1 MRTKKWSILL
11 VAVLVVSMVLA
22 ACGGGKDE
30 GSTKNSSGED
40 AAKAEEQVL
49 NFINVDYIPSMDPS
63 KVTDEYGFQFV
74 GATMEGLYRL
84 GEDGEIKEGIAKG
97 EPEVSED
104 GLTWTFKLREDAK
117 WSNGDPVTAHD
128 FVYSW
133 QRAVKPETKSEYG
146 PYMMAGVI
154 KNADEISKG
163 ELPVEE
169 LGVKAIDDY
178 TLEVQL
184 ANPTPYFES
193 LTTFGTFMPLNQ
205 KFVEEHGENF
215 ATSEATLLFNG
226 PFKLD
231 IKDDNQNITQANE
244 WKLVKNEDYWDADTV
259 QLEEINFVVSK
270 DPQTNVN
277 LYNEG
282 DIDRADLSADLV
294 DQYISHDDYR
304 IVPQASVF
312 YLKMNQERKG
322 EQTPLANKNIRNAIN
337 NAIDREAL
345 VNVLNNGSIAAT
357 GLIPKDFVT
366 VPGGGDFREE
376 NGDFAA
382 YDKDTALEAWNKG
395 LEELGVDSIELELLT
410 DDAEGATKTFN
421 ENLAHQLET
430 NLPGLKVNIKPVPFK
445 NRLQLDTDQ
454 DYELQV
460 AGWGPDYLDPFT
472 FLSLFVTDGGNNKM
486 GYSNAEYDQLISET
500 QTTTDQEQRYQKFLE
515 AEKILLEESG
525 IAPLYQRARSQLH
538 SPKIQ
543 GEIINKFGATYEWK
557 WAYVAE

>member
-40 AAKAEEQVL
+40 AAKSEEQVL
-49 NFINVDYIPSMDPS
+49 NFINGDYIPSMDPS

-169 LGVKAIDDY
+169 LGVKAIDDF

>member
-49 NFINVDYIPSMDPS
+49 NFINGDYIPSMDPS

-410 DDAEGATKTFN
+410 DDREGATKTFN

-543 GEIINKFGATYEWK
+543 GEVINKFGATYEWK

>member
-40 AAKAEEQVL
+40 AAKSEEQVL
-49 NFINVDYIPSMDPS
+49 NFINGDYIPSMDPS

>member
-63 KVTDEYGFQFV
+63 KVTDEFGFQFV

-304 IVPQASVF
+304 IVPEASVF

-410 DDAEGATKTFN
+410 DDREGATKTFN

>member
-63 KVTDEYGFQFV
+63 KVTDEFGFQFV

-543 GEIINKFGATYEWK
+543 GEVINKFGATYEWK

>member
-49 NFINVDYIPSMDPS
+49 NFINGDYIPSMDPS

-525 IAPLYQRARSQLH
+525 IAPLYQRAKSQLH

-543 GEIINKFGATYEWK
+543 GEVINKFGATYEWK

>member
-1 MRTKKWSILL
+1 NLYYFRGVNFMRTKKWSILL

-40 AAKAEEQVL
+40 AAKSEEEVL
-49 NFINVDYIPSMDPS
+49 NFINGDYIPSMDPS
-63 KVTDEYGFQFV
+63 KVTDEFGFQFV

-154 KNADEISKG
+154 KNADESSKG

-215 ATSEATLLFNG
+215 ATSEA
-226 PFKLD
+226 
-231 IKDDNQNITQANE
+231 
-244 WKLVKNEDYWDADTV
+244 
-259 QLEEINFVVSK
+259 
-270 DPQTNVN
+270 
-277 LYNEG
+277 
-282 DIDRADLSADLV
+282 
-294 DQYISHDDYR
+294 
-304 IVPQASVF
+304 
-312 YLKMNQERKG
+312 
-322 EQTPLANKNIRNAIN
+322 
-337 NAIDREAL
+337 
-345 VNVLNNGSIAAT
+345 
-357 GLIPKDFVT
+357 
-366 VPGGGDFREE
+366 
-376 NGDFAA
+376 
-382 YDKDTALEAWNKG
+382 
-395 LEELGVDSIELELLT
+395 
-410 DDAEGATKTFN
+410 
-421 ENLAHQLET
+421 
-430 NLPGLKVNIKPVPFK
+430 
-445 NRLQLDTDQ
+445 
-454 DYELQV
+454 
-460 AGWGPDYLDPFT
+460 
-472 FLSLFVTDGGNNKM
+472 
-486 GYSNAEYDQLISET
+486 
-500 QTTTDQEQRYQKFLE
+500 
-515 AEKILLEESG
+515 
-525 IAPLYQRARSQLH
+525 
-538 SPKIQ
+538 
-543 GEIINKFGATYEWK
+543 
-557 WAYVAE
+557 

>member
-40 AAKAEEQVL
+40 AAKSEEQVL
-49 NFINVDYIPSMDPS
+49 NFINGDYIPSMDPS

-410 DDAEGATKTFN
+410 DDGEGATKTFN

>member
-49 NFINVDYIPSMDPS
+49 NFINGDYIPSMDPS

-410 DDAEGATKTFN
+410 DDSEGATKTFN

>member
-49 NFINVDYIPSMDPS
+49 NFINGDYIPSMDPS
-63 KVTDEYGFQFV
+63 KVTDEFGFQFV

>member
-1 MRTKKWSILL
+1 MGTKKWSILL
-11 VAVLVVSMVLA
+11 VAVLVVSLVLA

-30 GSTKNSSGED
+30 GSSKNSSDED

-49 NFINVDYIPSMDPS
+49 NFINGDYIPSMDPS
-63 KVTDEYGFQFV
+63 KVTDEFGFQFV

-133 QRAVKPETKSEYG
+133 QRAVNPETKSEYG

-322 EQTPLANKNIRNAIN
+322 EQTPLANENIRKAIN

-357 GLIPKDFVT
+357 GLVPKDFVT

-410 DDAEGATKTFN
+410 DDSEGATKTFN

-543 GEIINKFGATYEWK
+543 GEVINKFGATYEWK

>member
-40 AAKAEEQVL
+40 SAKAEEQVL
-49 NFINVDYIPSMDPS
+49 NFINGDYIPSMDPS

-543 GEIINKFGATYEWK
+543 GEVINKFGATYEWK

>member
-1 MRTKKWSILL
+1 
-11 VAVLVVSMVLA
+11 
-22 ACGGGKDE
+22 
-30 GSTKNSSGED
+30 
-40 AAKAEEQVL
+40 
-49 NFINVDYIPSMDPS
+49 
-63 KVTDEYGFQFV
+63 
-74 GATMEGLYRL
+74 
-84 GEDGEIKEGIAKG
+84 
-97 EPEVSED
+97 
-104 GLTWTFKLREDAK
+104 
-117 WSNGDPVTAHD
+117 
-128 FVYSW
+128 
-133 QRAVKPETKSEYG
+133 
-146 PYMMAGVI
+146 
-154 KNADEISKG
+154 
-163 ELPVEE
+163 
-169 LGVKAIDDY
+169 
-178 TLEVQL
+178 
-184 ANPTPYFES
+184 
-193 LTTFGTFMPLNQ
+193 
-205 KFVEEHGENF
+205 
-215 ATSEATLLFNG
+215 
-226 PFKLD
+226 
-231 IKDDNQNITQANE
+231 
-244 WKLVKNEDYWDADTV
+244 
-259 QLEEINFVVSK
+259 
-270 DPQTNVN
+270 
-277 LYNEG
+277 
-282 DIDRADLSADLV
+282 
-294 DQYISHDDYR
+294 
-304 IVPQASVF
+304 
-312 YLKMNQERKG
+312 MNQERKG

>member
-1 MRTKKWSILL
+1 MGTKKWSILL
-11 VAVLVVSMVLA
+11 VAVLVVSLVLA

-49 NFINVDYIPSMDPS
+49 NFINGDYIPSMDPS
-63 KVTDEYGFQFV
+63 KVTDEFGFQFV

-133 QRAVKPETKSEYG
+133 QRAVNPETKSEYG

-322 EQTPLANKNIRNAIN
+322 EQTPLANENIRKAIN

-357 GLIPKDFVT
+357 GLVPKDFVT

-410 DDAEGATKTFN
+410 DDSEGATKTFN

-543 GEIINKFGATYEWK
+543 GEVINKFGATYEWK

>member
-11 VAVLVVSMVLA
+11 VAVLVVSLVLA

-30 GSTKNSSGED
+30 GSSKNSSDED

-49 NFINVDYIPSMDPS
+49 NFINGDYIPSMDPS

>member
-63 KVTDEYGFQFV
+63 KVTDEFGFQFV

-304 IVPQASVF
+304 IVPEASVF

-322 EQTPLANKNIRNAIN
+322 EQTPLANKNIRKAIN

-410 DDAEGATKTFN
+410 DDREGATKTFN

>member
-40 AAKAEEQVL
+40 AAKSEEQVL
-49 NFINVDYIPSMDPS
+49 NFINGDYIPSMDPS

-410 DDAEGATKTFN
+410 ADSEGATKTFN

>member
-49 NFINVDYIPSMDPS
+49 NFINGDYIPSMDPS

-543 GEIINKFGATYEWK
+543 GEVINKFGATYEWK

>member
-49 NFINVDYIPSMDPS
+49 NFINGDYIPSMDPS

-410 DDAEGATKTFN
+410 ADAEGATKTFN

-543 GEIINKFGATYEWK
+543 GEVINKFGATYEWK

>member
-63 KVTDEYGFQFV
+63 KVTDEFGFQFV

-410 DDAEGATKTFN
+410 DDREGATKTFN

>member
-49 NFINVDYIPSMDPS
+49 NFINGDYIPSMDPS
-63 KVTDEYGFQFV
+63 KVTDEFGFQFV

-304 IVPQASVF
+304 IVPEASVF

-410 DDAEGATKTFN
+410 DDREGATKTFN

>member
-49 NFINVDYIPSMDPS
+49 NFINGDYIPSMDPS
-63 KVTDEYGFQFV
+63 KVTDEFGFQFV

-543 GEIINKFGATYEWK
+543 GEVINKFGATYEWK